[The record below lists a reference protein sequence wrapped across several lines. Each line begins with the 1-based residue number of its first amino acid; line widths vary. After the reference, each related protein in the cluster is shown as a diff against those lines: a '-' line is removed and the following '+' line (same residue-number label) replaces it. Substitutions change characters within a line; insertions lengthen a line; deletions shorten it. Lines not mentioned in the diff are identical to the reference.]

1 VKEEPCG
8 RGKVGGDRGAAVS
21 ESLPLTGRTI
31 LIVEDA
37 YLIALEAQRIVEE
50 GGAERVLLA
59 NTVDGVRALLA
70 AEPNIDICVLDLRL
84 GEEDASP
91 LIAEMAERGVLVLVA
106 TGFDS
111 VSPDVDVP
119 LLKKPYEEAEFIE
132 AIRAVL
138 RDKD

>member
-1 VKEEPCG
+1 LSK
-8 RGKVGGDRGAAVS
+8 S
-21 ESLPLTGRTI
+21 SLLSGRTI

-50 GGAERVLLA
+50 AGAERVVLA
-59 NTVDGVRALLA
+59 NSVQDVRALLA
-70 AEPNIDICVLDLRL
+70 AEPNIDVCVLDLRL

-91 LIAEMAERGVLVLVA
+91 LIGEIAERGIAVLVA

-111 VSPDVDVP
+111 VSPAVDVP
-119 LLKKPYEEAEFIE
+119 LLKKPYEEAEFVE